1 MPKILNEEITTENT
15 KQDKVLAFNS
25 EENLVKQDQE
35 NQSNQDYKEY
45 LSLKHNTLLDQVFQG
60 VNIPTKDM
68 LQRAKENSEENQKAN
83 TSEEDNALLLAMPK
97 TSALQYTVFKEI
109 TCKVGNAVFTF
120 SNADEVFAN
129 ITRSAGINTSKLLLA
144 LLGDIVKG
152 GFSSNIAKI
161 SLGDYA
167 NLIGLTGVDSKKEA
181 RKKVNEG
188 LKILKNISIA
198 TEFSQPTKRGRVKQ
212 SIEISLYGGTQ
223 ASRIEETTSGGIK
236 NGEILFSFNPT
247 FLQTFSDSTSIFMI
261 PNEIFLAR
269 TQTEA
274 MLLYKLFAH
283 KRVNIGKSNE
293 DIIPAREIYEFCI
306 SLKRY
311 EEVKEKGGKL
321 HQLIIDPIEKLL
333 SDNSE
338 LFDWYYVPE
347 TLPPSATIK
356 TFAEFEKA
364 KIQLIWKKDPGKYQE
379 IRAKKKTKQL
389 KK

>member
-68 LQRAKENSEENQKAN
+68 LQKAKDNTTEEEQAQ
-83 TSEEDNALLLAMPK
+83 LLAMPK
-97 TSALQYTVFKEI
+97 TSALQYTVFGEI
-109 TCKVGNAVFTF
+109 TCKIGKAVFTF
-120 SNADEVFAN
+120 SNAEEVFAN

-144 LLGDIVKG
+144 LLSDIVRG
-152 GFSSNIAKI
+152 GFSSSIAKL

-167 NLIGLTGVDSKKEA
+167 NLIGLNGVDNKKEA

-188 LKILKNISIA
+188 LKILRNISIA
-198 TEFSQPTKRGRVKQ
+198 TEFSQPTKQGRVKQ
-212 SIEISLYGGTQ
+212 TLEISLYGGTQ

-236 NGEILFSFNPT
+236 NGEIFFSFNPT
-247 FLQTFSDSTSIFMI
+247 FLKAFSDSTSILMI
-261 PNEIFLAR
+261 PNEIFLAK

-274 MLLYKLFAH
+274 MLLYKLYSH
-283 KRVNIGKSNE
+283 KRINLGKPNE
-293 DIIPAREIYEFCI
+293 DIISAKEIYDFCI
-306 SLKRY
+306 SIKRY

-333 SDNSE
+333 GEHSD
-338 LFDWYYVPE
+338 LFDWHYVPE
-347 TLPPSATIK
+347 TLPPSADIR

-364 KIQLIWKKDPGKYQE
+364 KIQLFWKREPEKYQE
-379 IRAKKKTKQL
+379 IRAKKKTKKL